1 MNVLRSALGL
11 VVAVGVLTQLNAAG
25 GASGAPGSTDA
36 KDALKKPESVGMSSA
51 RLARIREY
59 IDGYMQ
65 RGEIAGAVTLVAR
78 HGSIVHFEA
87 QGQRYKEENAPMRT
101 DTIFSLQ
108 SMTKPIVSTALM
120 LLFEEGRFRLIDP
133 VAKYLPAFEIGR
145 AHV

>member
-65 RGEIAGAVTLVAR
+65 RGGRTGFHSEHLGHMLAEMQVLPRTHPGATW
-78 HGSIVHFEA
+78 
-87 QGQRYKEENAPMRT
+87 
-101 DTIFSLQ
+101 
-108 SMTKPIVSTALM
+108 
-120 LLFEEGRFRLIDP
+120 
-133 VAKYLPAFEIGR
+133 
-145 AHV
+145 